1 MPDRAVRRSFIGLH
15 LTLGVVAIVRSA
27 QALLHA
33 AGALVEHQYL
43 VAFGVFELLAALLFL
58 WPRTMRVGGAA
69 LVAVFVHEALFQ
81 ASRGDFPAAPLVYA
95 AAALFVTVHGDA
107 WRTPGEEAAAI

>member
-1 MPDRAVRRSFIGLH
+1 MPDRAVRRSFIALH
-15 LTLGVVAIVRSA
+15 LTLGVVAIVQSV

-33 AGALVEHQYL
+33 AGALVEHRYL
-43 VAFGVFELLAALLFL
+43 VAFGALELVAALLFL

-69 LVAVFVHEALFQ
+69 LVVVFVHEALFQ

-107 WRTPGEEAAAI
+107 WRTHGAEAAAV